1 MCYIDLEE
9 YNINTIIFLYF
20 HRHELNMEIESHMH
34 PASEICSTPAKIE
47 TLDSYEDA
55 ISHYQSKDFT
65 YIPMPKDGKYY
76 NTEEGWIR
84 DIQSTQIVDQET
96 HLMEVLRRM
105 SNYPF
110 ILVDFAEQKQFYE
123 IEIDGDIDL
132 FPEGMIEF
140 ADTNEIELNFDGGS
154 VTGEELVEEKEESD
168 PLTVHDVQEE
178 YPEQVGD
185 LVPPYDEQYGIITLV
200 DINKRGIKQMLY
212 KIISQLSSDLATKIE
227 SQHPESEDIFKHMR
241 PITIGRW
248 RKDKLN
254 GLNMHISEHMNLLEM
269 MQVIQASDESFVEK
283 CGFDSK
289 DDVTTLNK
297 INDIRNRVMHAN
309 RSLIYERKE
318 IEEILDVI
326 DEAERILNNL
336 SD

>member
-1 MCYIDLEE
+1 
-9 YNINTIIFLYF
+9 
-20 HRHELNMEIESHMH
+20 MEIESHTH
-34 PASEICSTPAKIE
+34 TADEICSTPADIE
-47 TLDSYEDA
+47 TLESYEDKIA
-55 ISHYQSKDFT
+55 HYQSRDFT
-65 YIPMPKDGKYY
+65 YIPMPKDGKYH
-76 NTEEGWIR
+76 NTEEGWVR
-84 DIQSTQIVDQET
+84 DIHSAQIIDQDT

-110 ILVDFAEQKQFYE
+110 ILVDFAEQKHFYE
-123 IEIDGDIDL
+123 VEIGDEMEI
-132 FPEGMIEF
+132 FPEEIIDF
-140 ADTNEIELNFDGGS
+140 ADSSDIELNFEDKPI
-154 VTGEELVEEKEESD
+154 TTDNLIEEREKND
-168 PLTVHDVQEE
+168 PLTVNDVQEK
-178 YPEQVGD
+178 YPEEVGE

-227 SQHPESEDIFKHMR
+227 SQHPESQDIFKHMR

-269 MQVIQASDESFVEK
+269 MQVIQASDNSFVER

-289 DDVTTLNK
+289 EDVGTLNE
-297 INDIRNRVMHAN
+297 INEIRNRVMHAN

-318 IEEILDVI
+318 IEEILNVI
-326 DEAERILNNL
+326 SEAEEILNGL
-336 SD
+336 SN

>member
-1 MCYIDLEE
+1 
-9 YNINTIIFLYF
+9 
-20 HRHELNMEIESHMH
+20 MEIESHIH
-34 PASEICSTPAKIE
+34 TAAEICSKPAEIE
-47 TLDSYEDA
+47 TLESYEDE
-55 ISHYQSKDFT
+55 ISYYQSKDFT

-76 NTEEGWIR
+76 NTEEGWVR
-84 DIQSTQIVDQET
+84 NIQSTQIADQET
-96 HLMEVLRRM
+96 HLMEILRRM

-110 ILVDFAEQKQFYE
+110 ILVDFAEEKHFYK
-123 IEIDGDIDL
+123 IEIGGDIDL
-132 FPEGMIEF
+132 FPEEMIDF
-140 ADTNEIELNFDGGS
+140 ADNNEIELNFEGNS
-154 VTGEELVEEKEESD
+154 ITSEELIREKEESD
-168 PLTVHDVQEE
+168 PLTVQEVQEN

-227 SQHPESEDIFKHMR
+227 SQHPDSEDIFKHMR

-248 RKDKLN
+248 RKDKVN

-269 MQVIQASDESFVEK
+269 MQVIQASNKSFVEE

-289 DDVTTLNK
+289 DDVTALNN
-297 INDIRNRVMHAN
+297 INEIRNRVMHAN

-326 DEAERILNNL
+326 DEAEGIVNNM